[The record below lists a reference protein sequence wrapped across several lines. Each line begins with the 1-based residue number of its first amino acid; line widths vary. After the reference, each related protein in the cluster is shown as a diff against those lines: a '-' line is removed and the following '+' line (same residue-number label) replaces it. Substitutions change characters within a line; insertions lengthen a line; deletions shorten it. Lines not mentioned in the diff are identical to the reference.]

1 MADLGSLTQR
11 IAGATA
17 GAAVGAV
24 KSTARV
30 ATGVAGGI
38 LNTVKQGVYSS
49 TGIDR
54 ITPRNIAASTLDS
67 MGLGSIV
74 PSVLGGS
81 RNSRAASAAS
91 RVADSSSS
99 SKSVEALLRELV
111 NVNSSILDTNREML
125 NYMKEQTGYLK
136 DANDLTKRKTI
147 GDIEAAREA
156 RQPAAGAGIEQAT
169 KAPESGGL
177 FGGILKSVKGILG
190 FVGSIGSFLGAFLSG
205 VGSIAAGLFVWMKGL
220 KSIGGIVSSVGAFF
234 GKILSPLSGVF
245 SAIGGFFGKILAFGG
260 RVGGVLAGALEFLAP
275 VGRFLGSIGSLLFK
289 FGKFALTAIPVVGQ
303 VIGALLSL
311 ERADWAMLFG
321 NIGKIFGDLAEGN
334 FLDALA
340 RAAGTF
346 ADILLKSVGR
356 IVQNIVEFFGFTDAA
371 ASIKKFLDETNLGDL
386 FVEGVRKIVGF
397 FMSFGDMLSNAAKTI
412 GSLVSD
418 TWNFLTSIPSKFVD
432 TLSGLV
438 PDFLKNAF
446 KSLFGSSTSTATAAT
461 TAAPAA
467 TTNAT
472 ERTRPMVQELSSR
485 TDANITQQNASAT
498 RQPRATTPVLGE
510 PAEER
515 FREKTVQ
522 EIASSFVD
530 TLGAEGALQK
540 AKTIYKRLNPTQPTL
555 VTPLSNSLLPSV
567 SPEATASYTS
577 MAAGSR
583 VMATEANS
591 RNNQPIVINTP
602 AAPQSQQG
610 TISAPRTSGAASTAP
625 VLSHIDRT
633 IYGNAYGD
641 GIA

>member
-1 MADLGSLTQR
+1 MADLGSLTKR

-54 ITPRNIAASTLDS
+54 ISPRGVAASTLDA
-67 MGLGSIV
+67 MGLSAIV

-81 RNSRAASAAS
+81 KSNRAASAAS
-91 RVADSSSS
+91 RVAGGSSSD
-99 SKSVEALLRELV
+99 KSVEALLKELL

-136 DANDLTKRKTI
+136 DANDLTKRRTI

-156 RQPAAGAGIEQAT
+156 KQPAAGAGIEKAT
-169 KAPESGGL
+169 KAPESSGL
-177 FGGILKSVKGILG
+177 FGGIMKSVKGILG
-190 FVGSIGSFLGAFLSG
+190 FIGSIGSFLGTLLSG
-205 VGSIAAGLFVWMKGL
+205 VGSIAAGLFGWMKGL
-220 KSIGGIVSSVGAFF
+220 KGIGGIVSSIGGFF
-234 GKILSPLSGVF
+234 GSILSPLSAVF
-245 SAIGGFFGKILAFGG
+245 KTIGGFFSSILSFGG
-260 RVGGVLAGALEFLAP
+260 KVGGVIAGALEFLAP
-275 VGRFLGSIGSLLFK
+275 VGRFLGSIGSMLLK
-289 FGKFALTAIPVVGQ
+289 LGKFAVMGIPFVGQ

-311 ERADWAMLFG
+311 ERADWTMLFG
-321 NIGKIFGDLAEGN
+321 NIAKIFGDLAEGN
-334 FLDALA
+334 FLDAIV
-340 RAAGTF
+340 RMVGTIGDVF
-346 ADILLKSVGR
+346 IKAIGR
-356 IVQNIVEFFGFTDAA
+356 IGVMLLDFFGFKDAA
-371 ASIKKFLDETNLGDL
+371 KWLSEALDNFNFADFL
-386 FVEGVRKIVGF
+386 VESVNVLIGYLK
-397 FMSFGDMLSNAAKTI
+397 SFGEMISNAAKTV

-418 TWNFLTSIPSKFVD
+418 TWEFLKSIPSKFVD
-432 TLSGLV
+432 TLSGLI

-446 KSLFGSSTSTATAAT
+446 KSLFGSSAAAPTTPTAT
-461 TAAPAA
+461 TAAAAPA
-467 TTNAT
+467 TTQPRLAT
-472 ERTRPMVQELSSR
+472 QELPERTTNNLIQQSS
-485 TDANITQQNASAT
+485 N

-515 FREKTVQ
+515 FRGKSVQ

-540 AKTIYKRLNPTQPTL
+540 AKTIYDRLNPTQPTL

-567 SPEATASYTS
+567 SPEGTSSYTS
-577 MAAGSR
+577 MSAGTR
-583 VMATEANS
+583 AMATETAV
-591 RNNQPIVINTP
+591 RRNQPIVIN
-602 AAPQSQQG
+602 APPSIQTQQG
-610 TISAPRTSGAASTAP
+610 TIAAPRTSGAASTAP

-633 IYGNAYGD
+633 IYGNVYGD

>member
-1 MADLGSLTQR
+1 MADLGSLTKR

-54 ITPRNIAASTLDS
+54 ITPRNVAASTLDS

-81 RNSRAASAAS
+81 RNNRAASAAS

-136 DANDLTKRKTI
+136 DANDLAKRKTI

-156 RQPAAGAGIEQAT
+156 KQPAAGAGIEQVT
-169 KAPESGGL
+169 KAPESSGL
-177 FGGILKSVKGILG
+177 FGGILKSIRGLLG
-190 FVGSIGSFLGAFLSG
+190 FVKSIGSFFGILLTAVGG
-205 VGSIAAGLFVWMKGL
+205 VATGLFGWMKGL

-234 GKILSPLSGVF
+234 GKILSPLSGIF

-311 ERADWAMLFG
+311 ERADWAMLFE

-397 FMSFGDMLSNAAKTI
+397 FMSFGDMLSNAAKTV

-446 KSLFGSSTSTATAAT
+446 KSLFGSSTAAPTAAT
-461 TAAPAA
+461 TAAAPATA
-467 TTNAT
+467 TAT

-485 TDANITQQNASAT
+485 TDANIAQQNASAT

-510 PAEER
+510 PAEEK
-515 FREKTVQ
+515 FRGKSVQ

-530 TLGAEGALQK
+530 TLGAEGALEK
-540 AKTIYKRLNPTQPTL
+540 AKTIYNRLNPTQPTL

-567 SPEATASYTS
+567 SPEGTASYTS

-583 VMATEANS
+583 AMATEANS

>member
-1 MADLGSLTQR
+1 MADLGSLTKR

-24 KSTARV
+24 KSTARL

-54 ITPRNIAASTLDS
+54 ISPRGVAASTLDA
-67 MGLGSIV
+67 MGLSAIV

-81 RNSRAASAAS
+81 RNNRAASAAS
-91 RVADSSSS
+91 RVAGGSLSD
-99 SKSVEALLRELV
+99 KSVEALLKELV

-136 DANDLTKRKTI
+136 DANDLTKRRTI

-156 RQPAAGAGIEQAT
+156 RQPAAGAGIEKAT
-169 KAPESGGL
+169 KAPESSGL
-177 FGGILKSVKGILG
+177 FGGIMKSVKGLLG
-190 FVGSIGSFLGAFLSG
+190 FVGRIGSFLGTLLTG
-205 VGSIAAGLFVWMKGL
+205 VGSIAAGLFGWMKGL
-220 KSIGGIVSSVGAFF
+220 KGIGGIVSSVGAFF

-260 RVGGVLAGALEFLAP
+260 RVGGVIAGALEFLAP
-275 VGRFLGSIGSLLFK
+275 VGNFLGRIGGFLLK
-289 FGKFALTAIPVVGQ
+289 FGGFAIRGIPIIGQ
-303 VIGALLSL
+303 VIGALLAL
-311 ERADWAMLFG
+311 ERADWAMMFE
-321 NIGKIFGDLAEGN
+321 NIGKIFGDLAEGK
-334 FLDALA
+334 FLDAFV
-340 RAAGTF
+340 RIAALIPEIIIK
-346 ADILLKSVGR
+346 AIGR
-356 IVQNIVEFFGFTDAA
+356 ITAMILDFFGFKDTAKWLSDL
-371 ASIKKFLDETNLGDL
+371 LDNFNFGELL
-386 FVEGVRKIVGF
+386 VEGVNLLIGYLK
-397 FMSFGDMLSNAAKTI
+397 SFGDMLSNAAKTV

-418 TWNFLTSIPSKFVD
+418 TWEFLKSIPSKFVD

-446 KSLFGSSTSTATAAT
+446 KSLFGSSTAAPTTPTAT
-461 TAAPAA
+461 TAAAAPA
-467 TTNAT
+467 TTQPRLAT
-472 ERTRPMVQELSSR
+472 QELPERTTNNLIQQSS
-485 TDANITQQNASAT
+485 N

-515 FREKTVQ
+515 FRGKSVQ

-540 AKTIYKRLNPTQPTL
+540 AKTIYDRLNPSQATL

-567 SPEATASYTS
+567 SPEGTSSYTS
-577 MAAGSR
+577 MSAGTR
-583 VMATEANS
+583 AMATETAV
-591 RNNQPIVINTP
+591 RRNQPIVIN
-602 AAPQSQQG
+602 APPSIQTQQG
-610 TISAPRTSGAASTAP
+610 TIAAPRTSGAASTAP

-633 IYGNAYGD
+633 IYGNSYGD